1 MASHTGCGS
10 VLELIVHVAS
20 RAIERGMHSGQGEPG
35 EFQVIELH
43 AKPVVES
50 VALFATG

>member
-10 VLELIVHVAS
+10 VLELIVHVAR

-35 EFQVIELH
+35 EFQVIELY